1 MSSIF
6 QRLLETGLPTRDVQV
21 ALGDN
26 IDNSETQIATQTTHD
41 NLNVN
46 ANVQLA
52 DADVSEAN
60 PLPVSLQGPVFSTY
74 TFPAPFT
81 WNNTDYTDAFDMD
94 GRSHF
99 TVTFETSSGTVG
111 DKIQIEGSPDNSTV
125 TWTSIANVALEEI
138 THTAT
143 FAVHYTLENVGV
155 RYLRLRNNT
164 GGMLSPSF
172 GACTGTIG
180 IAIR

>member
-26 IDNSETQIATQTTHD
+26 IDNSDTQIATQTTHD

-52 DADVSEAN
+52 DADVSDAN

-74 TFPAPFT
+74 TFPTPHT
-81 WNNTDYTDAFDMD
+81 WGNGDTTDAFDVD

-99 TVTFETSSGTVG
+99 TVTFESSSGPAGYT
-111 DKIQIEGSPDNSTV
+111 IQIEGSPDNSN
-125 TWTSIANVALEEI
+125 WSQIGNIALEEI
-138 THTAT
+138 THSAT
-143 FAVHYTLENVGV
+143 FVVHYTLENVGV

-164 GGMLSPSF
+164 GGMLNPSF
-172 GACTGTIG
+172 GALTGTIG